1 VSAQPTKHQV
11 QVAIGAKA
19 SPVGQLTFVRDGR
32 REYSGFSYGKEWLKS
47 SERFEVSPDL
57 PLREDFFTRR
67 APSDVDSP
75 FPFAFADTAPDAWGR
90 RVIQRA
96 HVKRRAADPTLSP
109 LTAFDYLASVDD
121 FSRVGALR
129 LIDAKGQFL
138 GSSARYRTPPLIDL
152 GKIAAAIRK
161 VEKGTEDAADLEY
174 LQGKATS
181 LGGLRPKCSILDENG
196 LLAIGKFPSVQDER
210 SIVRA
215 EVLALRL
222 VAEVGCVAALAR
234 VVVIDEVEVAVIQ
247 RFDRAGGSAR
257 IPYLSGAS
265 LLQARR
271 DEDRAYTELADAI
284 RRIGTA
290 PGEDL
295 RELWR
300 RLVINLL
307 ITNVDDHL
315 WNVGFLYAGDGKW
328 RLAPAFDV
336 NPFPDKDRESK
347 TWLSEAS
354 GPITSIEQLLS
365 EAGYFGFT
373 RREAE
378 AAAGDIALKLAHW
391 RELGTSADIG
401 LSHKELDELAPAF
414 EHEDSAAARAL
425 ARGSA

>member
-1 VSAQPTKHQV
+1 MK
-11 QVAIGAKA
+11 
-19 SPVGQLTFVRDGR
+19 SP
-32 REYSGFSYGKEWLKS
+32 
-47 SERFEVSPDL
+47 ERFEVSPDL

-67 APSDVDSP
+67 SPNDFDSP

-96 HVKRRAADPTLSP
+96 HAKRRAADSTLHP
-109 LTAFDYLASVDD
+109 LTAFDYLTSVDD
-121 FSRVGALR
+121 FSRMGALR
-129 LIDAKGQFL
+129 LIDGKGQFL
-138 GSSARYRTPPLIDL
+138 GSSARYRTPQLIDL
-152 GKIAAAIRK
+152 AKVAAIIRK

-181 LGGLRPKCSILDENG
+181 LGGLRPKCSILDEKG
-196 LLAIGKFPSVQDER
+196 LLAIGKFPSVNDER

-222 VAEVGCVAALAR
+222 VANAGCNAAVAR
-234 VVVIDEVEVAVIQ
+234 VVVIDEVDVAVIQ
-247 RFDRAGGSAR
+247 RFDRVGDRAR
-257 IPYLSGAS
+257 IPYLSGGS

-284 RRIGTA
+284 RRIGQA
-290 PGEDL
+290 PNDDL

-315 WNVGFLYAGDGKW
+315 WNIGFLYAGDGKW
-328 RLAPAFDV
+328 RLAPAFDI

-354 GPITSIEQLLS
+354 GPITSLRQLLS
-365 EAGYFGFT
+365 EAVYFGFT
-373 RREAE
+373 RSEAE
-378 AAAGDIALKLAHW
+378 LAARDIALKLAQW
-391 RELGTSADIG
+391 RELGASTGIG
-401 LSHKELDELAPAF
+401 LSNEELDELAPAF
-414 EHEDSAAARAL
+414 EHKDSAEARLL
-425 ARGSA
+425 AY

>member
-1 VSAQPTKHQV
+1 VSAQPIKHQM
-11 QVAIGAKA
+11 QVVIGAKA
-19 SPVGQLTFVRDGR
+19 SSVGQLTFVREGR
-32 REYSGFSYGKEWLKS
+32 REYSGFSYGKDWLTS
-47 SERFEVSPDL
+47 PERFEISPDL

-96 HVKRRAADPTLSP
+96 HVKRRAADSTLPP
-109 LTAFDYLASVDD
+109 LTEFDYLASVDD

-138 GSSARYRTPPLIDL
+138 GSSSRSRTPPLIDL
-152 GKIAAAIRK
+152 SKIAASMRR
-161 VEKGTEDAADLEY
+161 VEDGTENATDLEY
-174 LQGKATS
+174 LQGNATS
-181 LGGLRPKCSILDENG
+181 LGGLRPKCSVLDENG
-196 LLAIGKFPSVQDER
+196 LLAIGKFPSAKDER

-222 VAEVGCVAALAR
+222 VAHAGSVAAAAR
-234 VVVIDEVEVAVIQ
+234 VVVIDEVEIAVIQ
-247 RFDRAGGSAR
+247 RFDRAGAGAR
-257 IPYLSGAS
+257 IPYLSGGS

-271 DEDRAYTELADAI
+271 DEDRAYTELADVI
-284 RRIGTA
+284 RRIGAA
-290 PGEDL
+290 PNEDL

-315 WNVGFLYAGDGKW
+315 WNIGFLYAGDGKW

-354 GPITSIEQLLS
+354 GPITSMEQLLS
-365 EAGYFGFT
+365 EANYFALT
-373 RREAE
+373 RSEAE
-378 AAAGDIALKLAHW
+378 AAAGGIALKLAHW
-391 RELGTSADIG
+391 RELGASASIG
-401 LSHKELDELAPAF
+401 LGVEDLDELALAF
-414 EHEDSAAARAL
+414 EHKDAEAARAL
-425 ARGSA
+425 AR

>member
-1 VSAQPTKHQV
+1 VSAQPIKQQV
-11 QVAIGAKA
+11 QVGIGAKV
-19 SPVGQLTFVRDGR
+19 SPVGQLTFVREGR

-47 SERFEVSPDL
+47 PKRFEISPDL
-57 PLREDFFTRR
+57 PLREDYFTRR
-67 APSDVDSP
+67 APSDADSP

-96 HVKRRAADPTLSP
+96 HVKRRATDSTLPP

-138 GSSARYRTPPLIDL
+138 GSGARYRTPPLIDL
-152 GKIAAAIRK
+152 SKIAATIRK
-161 VEKGTEDAADLEY
+161 VEKGTEDATDLEY

-181 LGGLRPKCSILDENG
+181 LGGLRPKCSILDENER
-196 LLAIGKFPSVQDER
+196 LAIGKFPSVKDER

-215 EVLALRL
+215 EVLALHL
-222 VAEVGCVAALAR
+222 VLHAGCAAAVAR
-234 VVVIDEVEVAVIQ
+234 VVVIDGAEIAVIR
-247 RFDRAGGSAR
+247 RFDRVGDGSR
-257 IPYLSGAS
+257 IPYLSGGA

-284 RRIGTA
+284 RRVGA
-290 PGEDL
+290 DPNEDL

-315 WNVGFLYAGDGKW
+315 WNVGFLYVGDGKW

-347 TWLSEAS
+347 TWLSETS

-365 EAGYFGFT
+365 EANYFGFT
-373 RREAE
+373 RNEAE
-378 AAAGDIALKLAHW
+378 AAAGAIALKLAQW
-391 RELGTSADIG
+391 RELGASAGIG
-401 LSHKELDELAPAF
+401 LSDRDLDELAPAF

-425 ARGSA
+425 AH